1 MTQAVVRGL
10 DNAFPIT
17 TMVDDNR
24 TQWKDS
30 QFEEYKTIIDDEI
43 NTIKEAQS
51 KFKGIKFAAQMS
63 FGQGKISNMKQS
75 APKIWNYLNEK
86 LAEIGIDNTGA
97 TPKIQEQPIVKENLN
112 KKELL
117 LNNALNKAIKEYLPD
132 LDYYYLDL
140 PIGLT
145 EKEQE
150 DISFLLFDD
159 GNSKEAKEAFK
170 KYVKRILTKED
181 LKNAKIAEKNY
192 DWAVYNDEGDSS
204 TKSLIKELENR
215 ATTLIDKNT
224 ELEGLGFEKL
234 LDDVINDKIDDDFKE
249 IAENKLKEYGLFE
262 LINYNPNQLSLFDD
276 LDIYRINLIKE
287 NNQEITKEDTDKLPP
302 CIG

>member
-1 MTQAVVRGL
+1 MSCLPT
-10 DNAFPIT
+10 
-17 TMVDDNR
+17 
-24 TQWKDS
+24 
-30 QFEEYKTIIDDEI
+30 Y
-43 NTIKEAQS
+43 
-51 KFKGIKFAAQMS
+51 KGIRYKSTNDLFKSIKLSDLSDEQ
-63 FGQGKISNMKQS
+63 KIILGINKYD
-75 APKIWNYLNEK
+75 WNK
-86 LAEIGIDNTGA
+86 
-97 TPKIQEQPIVKENLN
+97 EQPIVKENLN

-192 DWAVYNDEGDSS
+192 DWVVYNDEGDSS

-276 LDIYRINLIKE
+276 SDIYQINSIKE

-302 CIG
+302 CTGQ